1 MHSNHKMGKAMGNL
15 YCLSGLLVTL
25 GSRQTGTELEDCC
38 GAIPATVFP
47 AIGTAEY
54 MIALFLSS
62 HVRSYLGSS
71 VCHFRSSL
79 GSLFGEIL
87 HSGMHE
93 EQSLRGVDRGSAR
106 PRVPAV
112 LLWCAL
118 VIK

>member
-1 MHSNHKMGKAMGNL
+1 MHSNHKMGKAIGNL

-62 HVRSYLGSS
+62 HVRAVVFGLICLPFS
-71 VCHFRSSL
+71 VV
-79 GSLFGEIL
+79 FGL
-87 HSGMHE
+87 TV
-93 EQSLRGVDRGSAR
+93 R
-106 PRVPAV
+106 
-112 LLWCAL
+112 
-118 VIK
+118 